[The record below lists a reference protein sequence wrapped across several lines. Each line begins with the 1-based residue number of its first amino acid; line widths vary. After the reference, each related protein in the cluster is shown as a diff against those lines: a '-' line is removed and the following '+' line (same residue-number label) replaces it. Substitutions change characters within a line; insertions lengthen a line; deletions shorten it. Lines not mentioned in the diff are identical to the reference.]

1 MLSRISKLRR
11 QQVHQ
16 KASIDSREANFRHK
30 LIGLTLGLPVLLLVM
45 FVVFGGIWIFDYYR
59 DVANQVVEPR
69 RLLDQYSRGSA
80 RIYDRNGELLYQF
93 VDPAEG
99 LREPVPLDEISP
111 WLVEATIAVEDPT
124 FYTNNGL
131 NSTGL
136 LRAGIENLLPW
147 FSSPTDEFFQ
157 GSGGSSIT
165 QQLAKNIYIPQQQR
179 YERSYLRKMKE
190 TVVALELTRKY
201 EKDNI
206 LVWYLNSISYGGPY
220 VGIEA
225 AAIAYFGKHSND
237 LTLAEAS
244 LLAGIPQSPAKYDP
258 FSPINFDP
266 STGQLVWGS
275 PAKFRQRTVLN
286 LMVRR
291 GVITEAQADATL
303 KAPLTFKTVEF
314 DIEAPHFVLGR
325 VTQELVARFGT
336 FAIYNDGLEVTTTL
350 DLSLQKN
357 TERIVDNTIREK
369 GEEAGLFNGAVMVLD
384 PKTGQI
390 LTYVGS
396 RDYFRDDIE
405 GRNDNIISLNSP
417 GSTLKPFGYMAA
429 FMKGWGTRIAVL
441 DTPLVLMDK
450 ETETEWRPVDPLDY
464 WVGPL
469 AAAESLGNSLNVSA
483 IKMALFAG
491 VPDLLQVLRGMGYT
505 TLDNPQGYGP
515 ALITGGSDITLFDHV
530 IGYSV
535 LANNGIM
542 RGQFVLDEASV
553 DERSRDIE
561 PISLLKVTDFSG
573 ETRLLNNQFEEKR
586 IVDARYAWL
595 TTSIL
600 ADGDNQCLVYA
611 TCDRLRVLEGYP
623 TAAKTGTSEPFAR
636 ESMPGQEV
644 GRLVGET
651 WTMGYSPNI
660 VVGVWAGNSDNAII
674 KDIYST
680 TVAFPIWKQVM
691 LNSIE
696 RFSLQAD
703 EFIRPPGISEVEVC
717 WPSGRLVTPECPD
730 FLREKSLYAT
740 EILNNISRI
749 SVSEQP
755 PKIVT
760 ATPVP
765 KLTSPDDLGSLED
778 STIDEIKQ
786 SPAVA
791 GWEVGKNYI
800 SPVDGWWQ
808 MVIVDWRN
816 GSLAMESTP
825 DEFRRSSLKL
835 IFPWNEISEW
845 ESIWGWASSK
855 GVQDFIPW
863 SDFVSEPTV
872 LYESRVSSGSTA
884 PNDSKE
890 QSGSAERAALPT
902 ELKYP
907 VPHQILSGQ
916 VQIMIDQTRSD
927 VVTRVIE
934 LQKVGQDSWSI
945 LSTLREPTPQEHKFE
960 WETELFADGE
970 YILRFTEF
978 HTHEFRPESY
988 YQIPIRLQNQVSGA
1002 YQGFRWIDLE
1012 DYQTVT
1018 GLKEI
1023 QILISGAIPLK
1034 LEARIGAGNDT
1045 VGAYSQTFVEN
1056 FGSGRVVIPLD
1067 SKDLEDGIYT
1077 LQIIMYSDDVP
1088 VANGSRIFVVNN
1100 KIR

>member
-1 MLSRISKLRR
+1 MLSRVTNLRR
-11 QQVHQ
+11 RLVRQ
-16 KASIDSREANFRHK
+16 KALASARKASFRRR
-30 LIGLTLGLPVLLLVM
+30 ILLLTIGSPILLLTGIVI
-45 FVVFGGIWIFDYYR
+45 FGSIWVFDYY
-59 DVANQVVEPR
+59 DEVANQVVEPR

-80 RIYDRNGELLYQF
+80 RVYDRNGELLYQF

-99 LREPVPLDEISP
+99 LREPVPLGEISP
-111 WLVEATIAVEDPT
+111 WLVEATIAIEDPT

-131 NSTGL
+131 NFTGL
-136 LRAGIENLLPW
+136 LRAGVENLFPW
-147 FSSPTDEFFQ
+147 LNSPTDELFQ

-179 YERSYLRKMKE
+179 FERSYLRKMKE

-201 EKDNI
+201 PKDDI

-225 AAIAYFGKHSND
+225 AAIAYFGKDSSE

-244 LLAGIPQSPAKYDP
+244 LLAGIPQSPVKYDP

-291 GVITEAQADATL
+291 GIITEAQADATL
-303 KAPLTFKTVEF
+303 KAPLNFKTVEF

-325 VTQELVARFGT
+325 VTEELVTRFGT

-350 DLSLQKN
+350 DLSLQRN
-357 TERIVDNTIREK
+357 TERIVDDIIRQK
-369 GEEAGLFNGAVMVLD
+369 GEEAGLLNGAVMVLD

-429 FMKGWGTRIAVL
+429 FMKGWGTRIALL
-441 DTPLVLMDK
+441 DTPLVLQDK
-450 ETETEWRPVDPLDY
+450 ETGKEWRPIDPLDY

-491 VPDLLQVLRGMGYT
+491 VPDLLQILRGMGYT

-542 RGQFVLDEASV
+542 RGQFVLNEAST
-553 DERSRDIE
+553 DKRNRDIE
-561 PISLLKVTDFSG
+561 PISLLKVIDFKG
-573 ETRLLNNQFEEKR
+573 DTRLVNNQFQEKR
-586 IVDARYAWL
+586 IVDAKYAWL

-691 LNSIE
+691 LTSIE
-696 RFSLQAD
+696 RFSLQPD

-717 WPSGRLVTPECPD
+717 WPSGRLVTPECPE
-730 FLREKSLYAT
+730 FLREKSLYST
-740 EILNNISRI
+740 QILNNISQR
-749 SVSEQP
+749 SVSDQL
-755 PKIVT
+755 PKVMT
-760 ATPVP
+760 PTPVP

-778 STIDEIKQ
+778 SAIDEITQ
-786 SPAVA
+786 SPAVV
-791 GWEVGKNYI
+791 GWEIGKNYT
-800 SPVDGWWQ
+800 SPVDEWWQ
-808 MVIVDWRN
+808 TVIVDWRN
-816 GSLAMESTP
+816 GSLATEDTP
-825 DEFRRSSLKL
+825 NEFRRSTLKL

-845 ESIWGWASSK
+845 ESIWEWASFK
-855 GVQDFIPW
+855 GVQEFIPW
-863 SDFVSEPTV
+863 SDFVSEPAV
-872 LYESRVSSGSTA
+872 LNKPVVSSGSTSA
-884 PNDSKE
+884 DESKE
-890 QSGSAERAALPT
+890 QSDEIAALPT

-907 VPHQILSGQ
+907 VSSQKLSGQ
-916 VQIMIDQTRSD
+916 TPIVIDQTRSD

-934 LQKVGQDSWSI
+934 LQKIGQDSWTI
-945 LSTLREPTPQEHKFE
+945 LSTLENPIPEEHIFV
-960 WETELFADGE
+960 WETELFANGD
-970 YILRFTEF
+970 YVLRFREF
-978 HTHEFRPESY
+978 HNHQLRPVSY
-988 YQIPIRLQNQVSGA
+988 YQIPITLENQTPA
-1002 YQGFRWIDLE
+1002 TYQGFQWLGVE
-1012 DYQTVT
+1012 DYQTVI
-1018 GLKEI
+1018 GNDNF
-1023 QILISGAIPLK
+1023 QILMSGTVPMK
-1034 LEARIGAGNDT
+1034 LEAWIGVGNDT
-1045 VGAYSQTFVEN
+1045 TGTHSRTIVDSVGA
-1056 FGSGRVVIPLD
+1056 GRVIIPID
-1067 SKDLEDGIYT
+1067 SQDFEDGIYT
-1077 LQIIMYSDDVP
+1077 LQIILYENNVP
-1088 VANGSRIFVVNN
+1088 FANGSRVFVVNN